1 MHRRLLIGTLLT
13 VILTPAFSAPHS
25 VHALQSSP
33 TIDGIINEQEWP
45 GKQAANLSRAFHDK
59 RGIKLYYAH
68 DAKYLYLAA
77 DVEDQQLWADGSG
90 NGTGNIW
97 DTFDDDSIEWYFD
110 LNLSKET
117 HLQSTDRFLALNIGN
132 FANPI
137 NGQGIVS
144 RRSFN
149 AGTGNGGASGIL
161 DPHTLDGI
169 RYHVTYRGTVNTPS
183 DIDEGYSIEVAI
195 PWELLPNTSHNDG
208 DSIGINTIIVSDDSG
223 STRDYS
229 DNRNISPPALLFT
242 LPVLIDEY
250 VELKHSPQSSSQSG
264 LSGPSAYTRLLFQT
278 NNDVQ
283 APSMVANFVAAHP
296 RPYSVRLQW
305 NNPGDSFNTGMAS
318 GFDIR
323 YSTQPITEDNF
334 QQARQWPFNQQA
346 NFDFY
351 ATTNIRVMG
360 LLPSTQYY
368 FAVRAYDEVNNFGPI
383 AYSKP
388 LSTSSISALKSAIPA
403 DKYQGLAAIAPGG
416 RYFIKENGQALIP
429 IGTQYLHQ
437 DDAIRYLYNDDIWT
451 GKQCHNFTKNPEA
464 KQKVSD
470 YMAQLKANGITVMRL
485 FLEDFSLNV
494 PNNAPFNQANCAY
507 WLESPRGTFNAKM
520 ADFIIDILRLSAENG
535 IYVLISPFD
544 TFFYDNYLPRTA
556 WHTSQGGPL
565 TDINNFY
572 TNPDVLAMAK
582 TRWSWV
588 INTINNSGYGDAV
601 FAYEILNEWDSFEW
615 TRPDIDAN
623 KDAQIR
629 QKFITELAAHVRSL
643 DDEHLLVSS
652 STALDPRGALGSF
665 IYDSPT
671 FDAVLPHLYLPN
683 NREPWNNLASD
694 IGTATVT
701 EQANILSW
709 WTSNQASAK
718 PVLNGEWGP
727 SDAWLPNPNQPGY
740 FFGFTQEGDELLTRK
755 LWFTELASGAAGPGI
770 RMPGGVRGGPALGL
784 HLSETMFST
793 ASTISSFVSHGIDF
807 TNFTSM
813 NLQKSVF
820 VSNSLAP
827 LIVTGSSDAKQGLI
841 YIHQDR
847 NKSSSTI
854 SNAQLNIGS
863 LLGGAARQAEF
874 WSTAPNQTQAQHI
887 VMAKAANIATP
898 NDSNFIIPDF
908 NDDWMIKFSELYSTR
923 LITWRNQG
931 QQVLALAY
939 ENMDKAGAVDVYI
952 VYILNGETFSL
963 VRNAQ
968 GQLTSVSGIA
978 AWQVN
983 ASLSSEISELISLPI
998 SGNINIDVYIATLRT
1013 GTPVESLDF
1022 KTLQLL
1028 TLHL

>member
-1 MHRRLLIGTLLT
+1 M
-13 VILTPAFSAPHS
+13 
-25 VHALQSSP
+25 
-33 TIDGIINEQEWP
+33 
-45 GKQAANLSRAFHDK
+45 
-59 RGIKLYYAH
+59 
-68 DAKYLYLAA
+68 
-77 DVEDQQLWADGSG
+77 
-90 NGTGNIW
+90 
-97 DTFDDDSIEWYFD
+97 
-110 LNLSKET
+110 
-117 HLQSTDRFLALNIGN
+117 NIGN

-195 PWELLPNTSHNDG
+195 PWELLANTSHNDG

-323 YSTQPITEDNF
+323 YSTQPITEGNF

-346 NFDFY
+346 NFNFY

-485 FLEDFSLNV
+485 FLEDFSL
-494 PNNAPFNQANCAY
+494 
-507 WLESPRGTFNAKM
+507 
-520 ADFIIDILRLSAENG
+520 
-535 IYVLISPFD
+535 
-544 TFFYDNYLPRTA
+544 
-556 WHTSQGGPL
+556 
-565 TDINNFY
+565 
-572 TNPDVLAMAK
+572 
-582 TRWSWV
+582 
-588 INTINNSGYGDAV
+588 
-601 FAYEILNEWDSFEW
+601 
-615 TRPDIDAN
+615 
-623 KDAQIR
+623 
-629 QKFITELAAHVRSL
+629 
-643 DDEHLLVSS
+643 
-652 STALDPRGALGSF
+652 
-665 IYDSPT
+665 
-671 FDAVLPHLYLPN
+671 
-683 NREPWNNLASD
+683 
-694 IGTATVT
+694 
-701 EQANILSW
+701 
-709 WTSNQASAK
+709 
-718 PVLNGEWGP
+718 
-727 SDAWLPNPNQPGY
+727 
-740 FFGFTQEGDELLTRK
+740 
-755 LWFTELASGAAGPGI
+755 
-770 RMPGGVRGGPALGL
+770 
-784 HLSETMFST
+784 
-793 ASTISSFVSHGIDF
+793 
-807 TNFTSM
+807 
-813 NLQKSVF
+813 
-820 VSNSLAP
+820 
-827 LIVTGSSDAKQGLI
+827 
-841 YIHQDR
+841 
-847 NKSSSTI
+847 
-854 SNAQLNIGS
+854 
-863 LLGGAARQAEF
+863 
-874 WSTAPNQTQAQHI
+874 
-887 VMAKAANIATP
+887 
-898 NDSNFIIPDF
+898 
-908 NDDWMIKFSELYSTR
+908 
-923 LITWRNQG
+923 
-931 QQVLALAY
+931 
-939 ENMDKAGAVDVYI
+939 
-952 VYILNGETFSL
+952 
-963 VRNAQ
+963 
-968 GQLTSVSGIA
+968 
-978 AWQVN
+978 
-983 ASLSSEISELISLPI
+983 
-998 SGNINIDVYIATLRT
+998 
-1013 GTPVESLDF
+1013 
-1022 KTLQLL
+1022 
-1028 TLHL
+1028 